1 MLNFDLMFIDVEC
14 LGQVDRKKN
23 YNYDLLIS
31 FNRRG
36 IPAAPILNGYCGPYE
51 VGMKQSMV
59 NEPIFNYLY

>member
-1 MLNFDLMFIDVEC
+1 MLRLERLKKKENNCRCKYVFI
-14 LGQVDRKKN
+14 
-23 YNYDLLIS
+23 Y